1 MLDIAGGLG
10 GSPGASG
17 AGGQPRVLP
26 SSREPAARAWSWG
39 TTWGLEP
46 EGCRGSREQG
56 NEDASG
62 APGGTGSLCWAW
74 VPAEV
79 GLGRG
84 PQWPSAHFALL
95 SRRVARATR
104 RGEGLCP
111 RLSSLLSTS
120 GLHPDS

>member
-1 MLDIAGGLG
+1 MLDVAGVRGGDPGPPGPVGNRVCSRVLG
-10 GSPGASG
+10 NPPPEPGGGEPPGALIQKGAEG
-17 AGGQPRVLP
+17 AG
-26 SSREPAARAWSWG
+26 SRG
-39 TTWGLEP
+39 TRMLL
-46 EGCRGSREQG
+46 
-56 NEDASG
+56 

-95 SRRVARATR
+95 SRRVAWATR

-111 RLSSLLSTS
+111 RLSSFLSTC